1 MNASLRTVAQLV
13 ALVIACTTGSSV
25 YAGSKA
31 RMVSQALARKML
43 MRDFERDALTPAKA
57 LPAARTVQRYTSA
70 RQAAREARL
79 GLSPGTHMT
88 PGLRLGRPLSDAGA
102 ARRYGLPRNPTVRE
116 TIALPKG
123 TPIRANKALAGKR
136 GVGELT
142 SSNDIPPGA
151 IVRIDKLRHSKR
163 ALRSNTPTRQYAH
176 SSRNEMIA
184 Q

>member
-1 MNASLRTVAQLV
+1 MNASLRSIAVFA
-13 ALVIACTTGSSV
+13 ALVIGCTTGSTV

-31 RMVSQALARKML
+31 RILSQALARKTL
-43 MRDFERDALTPAKA
+43 VRDFERDALTPAKV

-88 PGLRLGRPLSDAGA
+88 PGLRLGRPLSRAGA
-102 ARRYGLPRNPTVRE
+102 ARRYGLQQNPTARE
-116 TIALPKG
+116 TIAIPKG

-142 SSNDIPPGA
+142 SSHGIPPSA
-151 IVRIDKLRHSKR
+151 IVRIDKLHHSKR
-163 ALRSNTPTRQYAH
+163 ALYSSASDRQHAH
-176 SSRNEMIA
+176 ASRNQRIA
-184 Q
+184 K